1 MAGNIPIR
9 VSNED
14 AHTNHHALLEDRV
27 LTGKT
32 ALVKGKQ
39 GQITVDVGSD
49 GTYTVGLAKPI
60 SGGAVTGGY
69 MGEYDPT
76 KAYAAGTT
84 FKISVALTIRSH
96 AIPIGVWAVR
106 PAASAVDAQ
115 GFGPWAGTLPENP
128 ASSSTDMDKLFF
140 DPANP
145 PTLGAAPNDKLYAEL
160 LIPLC

>member
-1 MAGNIPIR
+1 MAGNPIR

-14 AHTNHHALLEDRV
+14 AHTNHHAALEDRV

-39 GQITVDVGSD
+39 GQITVDVGPD
-49 GTYTVGLAKPI
+49 GTYTVGLARPFA
-60 SGGAVTGGY
+60 GGAAAGGY

-76 KAYAAGTT
+76 KSYSAGQT
-84 FKISVALTIRSH
+84 FKVSLALTIRAH
-96 AIPIGVWAVR
+96 VIPIGIWAVR

-115 GFGPWAGTLPENP
+115 GFGPWAGSLPANP
-128 ASSSTDMDKLFF
+128 ATASTIDMDKLFF

-145 PTLGAAPNDKLYAEL
+145 PTLGASPNDKLYAEL